1 MIDTVLTFRARED
14 EFTELRKKNQLYRE
28 IILRLEEEN
37 QKLRDQA
44 NDERANYRGNQ
55 NLSGLKQNLS
65 DPCRDF

>member
-1 MIDTVLTFRARED
+1 MMETLTFRARED
-14 EFTELRKKNQLYRE
+14 ELSELRNQNQVYRN

>member
-1 MIDTVLTFRARED
+1 MTETLTFRARED
-14 EFTELRKKNQLYRE
+14 ELSELRNQNQVYQN

>member
-1 MIDTVLTFRARED
+1 MMETLTFRARED
-14 EFTELRKKNQLYRE
+14 ELSELRNQNQVYQN

>member
-14 EFTELRKKNQLYRE
+14 ELTELRKKNQLYRE

-44 NDERANYRGNQ
+44 NDERAN
-55 NLSGLKQNLS
+55 
-65 DPCRDF
+65 